1 MARKISEARTPRWKA
16 QNADG
21 AKMFAAANPCGP
33 EDVAYC
39 GCGKQRSD
47 TCAARTNLNFRLV
60 TIIAHDRM
68 DAPRPSPG
76 YRKLSPSLRATGGK
90 RQIRPTPG
98 ARILAAAIA
107 RFSRFGDRRTS
118 IDLDIWIY
126 VCEYT
131 PTPWKAFL
139 NMP

>member
-1 MARKISEARTPRWKA
+1 MESTERRW
-16 QNADG
+16 G
-21 AKMFAAANPCGP
+21 EMFAAANPCGP

-47 TCAARTNLNFRLV
+47 TCAARTHLNFRLA

-98 ARILAAAIA
+98 ARILAAALA
-107 RFSRFGDRRTS
+107 RFSEVWQPPNLDQPRHL
-118 IDLDIWIY
+118 DLRLRMHPDS
-126 VCEYT
+126 V
-131 PTPWKAFL
+131 KAFL